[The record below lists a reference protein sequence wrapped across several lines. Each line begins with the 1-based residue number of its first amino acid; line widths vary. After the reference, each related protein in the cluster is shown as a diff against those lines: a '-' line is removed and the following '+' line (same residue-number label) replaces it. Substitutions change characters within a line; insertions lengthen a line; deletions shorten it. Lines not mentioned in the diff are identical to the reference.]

1 MTTIASTKPNA
12 AQRRQRLSTVEA
24 SRRLAELP
32 AADLDSSEVVSE
44 VVDIAAGLTGALG
57 VVFLARDSEQEDRLT
72 VSADHYAP
80 QHLSHLRSLLQFIA
94 RLGNAACAEEAPQ
107 AGSPETDKEILVVA
121 VPVLGG
127 KQGPEA
133 LAVAISVDS
142 ESQARSSAAYLTQI
156 LTWVAASIGPLR
168 YEKLRLGSQA
178 ENANL
183 REVES
188 LLQKVTEQDT
198 FPQGCRVL
206 GDWVR
211 YETGSPV
218 VVIGVQ
224 QGWQGSC
231 QVVTHSG
238 SNKLDTR
245 SRNVSILRELLEETI
260 IAADHE
266 DKVDES
272 ALGTSAAAS
281 LSRVAGMELIA
292 RYPLRKADGRA
303 YGAMLCMRA
312 ASDEATTEQR
322 RLPKETLDI
331 VGRQLWMMKCAQRN
345 SLVRMLGLEHIRKR
359 WYRHPFVWSTAIAL
373 TLLMLVPMPLKVKS
387 SCQVQPRHRRYV
399 CVPYE
404 GRLEEALTEPGE
416 IVRKG
421 QLLAKMD
428 GREIQFEIS
437 GLTAE
442 LRRVGKDRDTA
453 LAAYDTAASQ
463 IAQLEARRLQLKIDL
478 LEQRLENLEIRSP
491 VDGVV
496 MGGDPRKLEGARM
509 SIGDTLLEV
518 GPMDQMIVELAIL
531 DEDISHVRVGQQV
544 RYRLS
549 AKPWKALEGPI
560 TLIHPRSEAR
570 DGKNV
575 FIAEVELQ
583 NDSEIIRPGMHG
595 RASVRGDYHPLGW
608 NLFHKAWDSLVTW
621 VAW

>member
-32 AADLDSSEVVSE
+32 TADLDSSEVVSE

-57 VVFLARDSEQEDRLT
+57 VVFLARDSEQENRLT

-188 LLQKVTEQDT
+188 LLQKVAEQDT

-211 YETGSPV
+211 YETGSPI

-224 QGWQGSC
+224 QGWQGNC

-238 SNKLDTR
+238 SNKLDAR
-245 SRNVSILRELLEETI
+245 SRNVSILRELLEEAI

-272 ALGTSAAAS
+272 ALDTSAAAS

-312 ASDEATTEQR
+312 VGEETTTEPR

-331 VGRQLWMMKCAQRN
+331 VGRQLWMMRCAQPN
-345 SLVRMLGLEHIRKR
+345 SLVRMLGLQHIRKR

-373 TLLMLVPMPLKVKS
+373 TLMMLVPMPLKVKS
-387 SCQVQPRHRRYV
+387 ACQVQPRHRRYV

-442 LRRVGKDRDTA
+442 LRRVEKDRDTA

-463 IAQLEARRLQLKIDL
+463 IAQLEAQRLQLKIDL

-595 RASVRGDYHPLGW
+595 RASVRGDHHPLGW